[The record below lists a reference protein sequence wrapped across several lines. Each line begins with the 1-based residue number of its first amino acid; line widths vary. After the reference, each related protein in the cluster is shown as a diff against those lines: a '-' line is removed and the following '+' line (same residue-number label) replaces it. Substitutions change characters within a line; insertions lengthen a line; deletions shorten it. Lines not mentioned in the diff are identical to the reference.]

1 MARVRGWTVWAKSSE
16 RLRQFTV
23 AESSEGEALATFQQA
38 HQDLEVVSRQAMSL
52 ELMHC
57 FGAKAS
63 SVTEWM
69 LIDPKQRITPTGG
82 TSIETSVVSQFEN
95 MGFCA

>member
-1 MARVRGWTVWAKSSE
+1 MARVRGWTVWAKSGE

-38 HQDLEVVSRQAMSL
+38 HPDLEVVSRQAMSL

-57 FGAKAS
+57 FGAKAG
-63 SVTEWM
+63 SVTEWKRS
-69 LIDPKQRITPTGG
+69 DPKQRITHTDG
-82 TSIETSVVSQFEN
+82 TSIETWVMSQFEN
-95 MGFCA
+95 MGFCG

>member
-1 MARVRGWTVWAKSSE
+1 MARIRGWTVWAKSGE

-23 AESSEGEALATFQQA
+23 AESSEGEALAAFQQA
-38 HQDLEVVSRQAMSL
+38 HPDLEVVSRQAMSL

-57 FGAKAS
+57 FGAKAG

-69 LIDPKQRITPTGG
+69 LIDIKQGITHTDG
-82 TSIETSVVSQFEN
+82 TSIETSVMSQFEN